1 MTTTTDVVVAGG
13 GHNSLVTA
21 AYLAKAGYECIVL
34 EARSVP
40 GGGAVTEELL
50 IPGYRFDTC
59 STGHTLLQANPLIRD
74 DELGL
79 VSKYG
84 LSYVD
89 PDPVAHVAF
98 PDGESLTMWLDLDRT
113 CAEIARF
120 SEADAASY
128 RRLLTE
134 YDEIKSIVGAT
145 RFRPVGY
152 GPSAEEALAGHPGA
166 GFGCGEW
173 S

>member
-50 IPGYRFDTC
+50 LPGYRFDTC

-74 DELGL
+74 ELIEPH
-79 VSKYG
+79 
-84 LSYVD
+84 
-89 PDPVAHVAF
+89 PD
-98 PDGESLTMWLDLDRT
+98 L
-113 CAEIARF
+113 AEPWR
-120 SEADAASY
+120 
-128 RRLLTE
+128 
-134 YDEIKSIVGAT
+134 G
-145 RFRPVGY
+145 FRG
-152 GPSAEEALAGHPGA
+152 GGG
-166 GFGCGEW
+166 GGCP
-173 S
+173 